1 MKTILKLSKRGGIM
15 DTLYGLI
22 GEKLGHSISPLI
34 HSIVF
39 DKLKKESFYHL
50 FEVQKDELPT
60 VVTGLKTLGAKGINV
75 TIPYKTDIMCCL
87 DKISDEAGRIGSVNT
102 IQFTTE
108 GTVGHNT
115 DYFGLKKTFE
125 RYGVEIKDKKAV
137 ILGNGGVAIT
147 VVQLL
152 IDLGISEIT
161 MVVRNIE
168 GMQNKELFKEL
179 NIITYAD
186 LHNIKGYE
194 ILINTTPSG
203 MYPNIDMSPIAKN
216 ELEGFKVVYDLIFNP
231 KETLLLKYAKELG
244 IKGINGLYMLVA
256 QAVEAQK
263 IWTSIDFSDEFLDEV
278 FDEVEKRCGWL

>member
-1 MKTILKLSKRGGIM
+1 MNKKGGLNM
-15 DTLYGLI
+15 DSLYGLL

-39 DKLKKESFYHL
+39 KKLQKDSFYHL
-50 FEVQKDELPT
+50 FEVKREELPT
-60 VVTGLKTLGAKGINV
+60 VVKGLKSLGAKGVNV
-75 TIPYKTDIMCCL
+75 TIPYKTDIMNWL
-87 DKISDEAGRIGSVNT
+87 DKISDEARRIGSVNT
-102 IQFTTE
+102 IQFTDE

-125 RYGVEIKDKKAV
+125 RYDVDIKGKKAAV
-137 ILGNGGVAIT
+137 LGSGGVAIT

-161 MVVRNIE
+161 LVVRNAE
-168 GMQNKELFKEL
+168 NMQNKELFQ
-179 NIITYAD
+179 NHRIIS
-186 LHNIKGYE
+186 YE
-194 ILINTTPSG
+194 EFESIEDYGILINSTPSG
-203 MYPNIDMSPIAKN
+203 MYPNVNQSPISKD
-216 ELEGFKVVYDLIFNP
+216 ELKGFKVVVDLIFNP
-231 KETLLLKYAKELG
+231 KETLLLKYARELG

-278 FDEVEKRCGWL
+278 FDEVEKNCGWL

>member
-1 MKTILKLSKRGGIM
+1 M

-60 VVTGLKTLGAKGINV
+60 VVTGLKTLGAKGVNV
-75 TIPYKTDIMCCL
+75 TIPYKTDIMGYL
-87 DKISDEAGRIGSVNT
+87 DKISDEARRIGSVNT

-125 RYGVEIKDKKAV
+125 RYGVDIKDKKAV

-152 IDLGISEIT
+152 MDLGISEIT

-168 GMQNKELFKEL
+168 GMQNKELFKGL

-186 LHNIKGYE
+186 FDSVKNYD

-203 MYPNIDMSPIAKN
+203 MYPKIDMSPISKDQVK
-216 ELEGFKVVYDLIFNP
+216 GFKVVVDLIFNP

-244 IKGINGLYMLVA
+244 VKGINGLYMLVA

-263 IWTSIDFSDEFLDEV
+263 IWTSIGFSDEFLDEI
-278 FDEVEKRCGWL
+278 FDEVEKSCGWL